1 MLVVHRLTPI
11 DAGAEPARRISR
23 PSPGNWRWAGGSRE
37 RMREPNPKLNR
48 DQSTAISLR
57 SCQEPSRRRAS
68 FAMRACGE
76 HPTNEISLRAL
87 AISERRTFTG
97 HRCQQRSPL
106 RQLSSFERDRHRR
119 SHLIED
125 HGPITSPLRSAP
137 PPRASSPHPT
147 RRRGNPA
154 DDSDT
159 SGNTRAPR
167 HPHPAA
173 ACLARRPPSSV
184 NCPDSPST

>member
-11 DAGAEPARRISR
+11 DASAEPARRVSQ
-23 PSPGNWRWAGGSRE
+23 PSPGNWRWAGGGRE
-37 RMREPNPKLNR
+37 RMRDPNSKLNR
-48 DQSTAISLR
+48 EQTTAIIQR
-57 SCQEPSRRRAS
+57 TCQEPGRRRAS
-68 FAMRACGE
+68 LAMRACGE

-87 AISERRTFTG
+87 AISERRTLTG

-106 RQLSSFERDRHRR
+106 RQLWSFERDRFRR
-119 SHLIED
+119 SQLIED
-125 HGPITSPLRSAP
+125 QGSITSPSRSAP
-137 PPRASSPHPT
+137 PPRTSSPHPT

-167 HPHPAA
+167 HPRPAA
-173 ACLARRPPSSV
+173 AYPARRLPSSAS
-184 NCPDSPST
+184 CPDSPSR